1 MVGILAE
8 LDKPETKLE
17 WALALV
23 HGATAP
29 CPEECFALKWCDV
42 DYTNNQILVRRAWS
56 KGKLTC
62 GKSSGS
68 MKPAPMHPALAD
80 YLNEWRSVTP
90 YNRDSDWVFASEKEK
105 GRIPRSAS
113 MCGKGYLRPAAV
125 AAGVISEGVI
135 QTVLRHTR
143 QQTTSRYIHSVND
156 KQLEA
161 QGLYLDAIKIRRKH
175 PQPSGRRR
183 LRVERRVA
191 EKSTEYVTA

>member
-1 MVGILAE
+1 
-8 LDKPETKLE
+8 
-17 WALALV
+17 
-23 HGATAP
+23 
-29 CPEECFALKWCDV
+29 
-42 DYTNNQILVRRAWS
+42 
-56 KGKLTC
+56 
-62 GKSSGS
+62 
-68 MKPAPMHPALAD
+68 MKPVPMHPALAD

-125 AAGVISEGVI
+125 AAGVISEGDNSRFGWHNLRHSLATFFGSNDVHPSVI

-161 QGLYLDAIKIRRKH
+161 QGLYLDAIKTRRKH
-175 PQPSGRRR
+175 PQSSGRRR

-191 EKSTEYVTA
+191 EKSAEYVTS